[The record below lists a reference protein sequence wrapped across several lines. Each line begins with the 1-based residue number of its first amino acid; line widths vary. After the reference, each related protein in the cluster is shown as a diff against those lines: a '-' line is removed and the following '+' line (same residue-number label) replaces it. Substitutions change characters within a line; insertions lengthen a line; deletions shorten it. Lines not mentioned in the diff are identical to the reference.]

1 MPDTKITSNGNVDIW
16 FIPAASVADYRSP
29 TPTEINTNGKRLTPA
44 IAWDGTTFPANT
56 DSNDTDDRSLED
68 LGNATSRGFAS
79 FEATL
84 SMFRPK
90 PGDTTSETG
99 VAWTLLKTPRVA
111 GYLVTRVLQRTTGVA
126 TPAAA
131 GDWISVYRV
140 ISDTVNDD
148 TEGEDS
154 YKFVVTFL
162 QQGDLAVYTQVK
174 NAGTITFVPTTLS
187 VATAGP
193 VKTIRATLGGKRATQ
208 TVTWVSSDLTKATVS
223 QNGVVKGIAAGSAT
237 ITATHPS
244 TTTAATPVTVT
255 VT

>member
-1 MPDTKITSNGNVDIW
+1 MADTKITSNGNVDIW
-16 FIPAASVADYRSP
+16 FIPAASLVDYRSP
-29 TPTEINTNGKRLTPA
+29 TPTEINTLATRVTPA
-44 IAWDGTTFPANT
+44 VAWDGTTFPANS

-68 LGNATSRGFAS
+68 RGNATSRGFAS

-84 SMFRPK
+84 ALFRPK
-90 PGDTTSETG
+90 PGDLTSEAA
-99 VAWTLLKTPRVA
+99 VAWNLLKTPRVA
-111 GYLVTRVLQRTTGVA
+111 GYLITRVLQRTTGVA

-140 ISDTVNDD
+140 VSDTVNDE

-174 NAGTITFVPTTLS
+174 NAGPITLLPATL
-187 VATAGP
+187 AITTAGP
-193 VKTIRATLGGKRATQ
+193 VKTVRATLGGKRATQ
-208 TVTWVSSDLTKATVS
+208 AVTWSVADGTKATVS
-223 QNGVVKGIAAGSAT
+223 QNGVVKGIAAGST
-237 ITATHPS
+237 TVTATHPS
-244 TTTAATPVTVT
+244 ATGSTTAVTVT